1 MNLKLLA
8 ASTAAILT
16 FSATAIQAN
25 DSMVAQLNK
34 ELNTTEVNANGVER
48 VIVKFRSGTGKSVK
62 ALARKA
68 GGDIKVDLQNHD
80 AFAMEIPSA
89 AIKGL
94 QKNPNIEYIEEDAK
108 RYLNLDLLTT
118 EYEPWGISRVQ
129 ADVVSDNLAANRT
142 VCIIDSGY
150 DIRHTDLS
158 GNAVSGTNNSGTGQ
172 WSVPGGSHG
181 THVAGTIAA
190 VTNGD
195 GVVGVMP
202 NGNINLHIIKVFNE
216 DGWGYS
222 SGLVAAADA
231 CIAAGSNVISMSLG
245 GSRRVRSEQRAFD
258 QYFRDGVLSIAS
270 AGNDG
275 TTANNYPAS
284 YDGVVSI
291 AAVDSGNQ
299 HANFSQR
306 TSQIELSG
314 PGEAVLS
321 SVGLGDGQLAQL
333 SVSGTDYFANGLVPH
348 LFYNSS
354 LSYDPRGNDGN
365 ASGQIAACTTSGT
378 SYNCGDMTGKICVV
392 ERAENQGDNTSSTA
406 NNYPE
411 YRPAS
416 ACAAAG
422 AEGVVV
428 YSNAAR
434 PGLQNPFLIDY
445 DSNLSGKPT
454 ISVDRATGLALAARA
469 GENATMSK
477 VGGQDWEYYNGTS
490 MSAPHVSGVAAL
502 VWSYHTGCSASEV
515 RDALNATALDLDV
528 AGRDVRTGYGMVQA
542 QAAVTYLAGQSCGGG
557 VVDNPPSASFSYNCN
572 ELSCSFTD
580 GSSDDNGISSRSW
593 SFGDGASSSSTNPNH
608 TYAADGS
615 YTVTLTVTDSG
626 GQTDS
631 SSQTVTVSSGAPID
645 ENPTASF
652 TNNCTDLDCSFDASS
667 SSDDNGIS
675 SYSWNFG
682 DGNTGSGVSPSHSY
696 ASDGTYTVTLTV
708 TDTIGQTDS
717 SSTTVTV
724 TSPPTGGDLQLSTS
738 GFKNRGRHVVDLS
751 WNGAN
756 SNNVD
761 IFRNGNLVVT
771 TANDG
776 AYRDNIGNKGGATYN
791 YVVCESGTSTCSS
804 TSTVVF

>member
-8 ASTAAILT
+8 ASTAAFLT

-34 ELNTTEVNANGVER
+34 ELNSVEVNTNGVER

-80 AFAMEIPSA
+80 AFAMEIPAA

-94 QKNPNIEYIEEDAK
+94 QNNPNIEYIEEDAK

-158 GNAVSGTNNSGTGQ
+158 GNSVSGTNDSGTGQ

-216 DGWGYS
+216 SGWGYS
-222 SGLVAAADA
+222 SSLVAAADA

-245 GSRRVRSEQRAFD
+245 GTRRVRSEERAFNR
-258 QYFRDGVLSIAS
+258 YFSDGVLSIAS

-275 TTANNYPAS
+275 TTGHNYPAS

-306 TSQIELSG
+306 TSQVELSG
-314 PGEAVLS
+314 PGESVLS

-333 SVSGTDYFANGLVPH
+333 SVGGTDYFANGLVPH
-348 LFYNSS
+348 LFYNSA
-354 LSYDPRGNDGN
+354 LAFDPRGNDGN

-422 AEGVVV
+422 AAGIVV

-434 PGLQNPFLIDY
+434 VGLQNPFLIDY

-502 VWSYHTGCSASEV
+502 VWSHHTGCSASEV

-542 QAAVTYLAGQSCGGG
+542 EAAVNYLGGQACGGG
-557 VVDNPPSASFSYNCN
+557 EPVDNAPTASFADNCSG
-572 ELSCSFTD
+572 LDCSFD
-580 GSSDDNGISSRSW
+580 ASGSSDDNGISS
-593 SFGDGASSSSTNPNH
+593 
-608 TYAADGS
+608 YA
-615 YTVTLTVTDSG
+615 
-626 GQTDS
+626 
-631 SSQTVTVSSGAPID
+631 
-645 ENPTASF
+645 
-652 TNNCTDLDCSFDASS
+652 
-667 SSDDNGIS
+667 
-675 SYSWNFG
+675 WNFG
-682 DGNTGSGVSPSHSY
+682 DGSNGSGETANHTYS
-696 ASDGTYTVTLTV
+696 ADGTYTVTLTV
-708 TDTIGQTDS
+708 TDTAGQSDSTS
-717 SSTTVTV
+717 SSVTV
-724 TSPPTGGDLQLSTS
+724 SSTSTGGDIQLSAN
-738 GFKNRGRHVVDLS
+738 GRKIRGVQNVDLTWS
-751 WNGAN
+751 GATG
-756 SNNVD
+756 SNVD
-761 IFRNGNLVVT
+761 IYRDGSFIT
-771 TANDG
+771 STANDG
-776 AYRDNIGNKGGATYN
+776 AYRDNLNTKGGGSYTYQ
-791 YVVCESGTSTCSS
+791 VCETNSSTCSAS
-804 TSTVVF
+804 VTVVF